1 MKGDP
6 KRSRVRGEGDDAGGA
21 RHADAAPHRKALT
34 RQRIL
39 EAAVELFAGR
49 GYERTTVAL
58 VASHAGVSP
67 AAIHWHFGD
76 KATLFRQA
84 FAQLLVPFRDAFETR
99 VDHLEPAKRLSE
111 MFETYERFVVQH
123 RDTIQSFL
131 RLMVE
136 AAEFRPT
143 LRDGLMGLHDRFA
156 EDVHAALLE
165 LLPPGHDARALA
177 SGLLA
182 LLDGN
187 LVLGL
192 VESET
197 AREARRAGLR
207 AVLALI
213 PAKTPEE
220 KP

>member
-1 MKGDP
+1 MKPDP
-6 KRSRVRGEGDDAGGA
+6 QRSGHTASGDDGG
-21 RHADAAPHRKALT
+21 HRKART
-34 RQRIL
+34 RRRIL
-39 EAAVELFAGR
+39 EVAVELFAGR

-58 VASHAGVSP
+58 VASRAGVSP

-76 KATLFRQA
+76 KRTLFLQA
-84 FAQLLVPFRDAFETR
+84 FAQLLVPFREAFDTR
-99 VDHLEPAKRLSE
+99 VDHLEPAKRLVE
-111 MFETYERFVVQH
+111 MFETYERFVVAY
-123 RDTIQSFL
+123 RETIQAFL

-136 AAEFRPT
+136 AAEFRPI
-143 LRDGLMGLHDRFA
+143 LRDGLMELHDRFG
-156 EDVHAALLE
+156 EDVHETLVE

-177 SGLLA
+177 SGLLS
-182 LLDGN
+182 LLNGN

-192 VESET
+192 VEPDA

-220 KP
+220 AS